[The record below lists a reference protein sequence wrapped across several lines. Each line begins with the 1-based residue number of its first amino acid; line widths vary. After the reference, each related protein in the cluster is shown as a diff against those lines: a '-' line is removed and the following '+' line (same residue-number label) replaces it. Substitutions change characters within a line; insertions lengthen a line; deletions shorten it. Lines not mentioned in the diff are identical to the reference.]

1 VISGLFK
8 SRIQKLVEAAVSK
21 KLAGIDDVINERIA
35 RAVTDRIFKPRLPAM
50 VQDADAAFMAYSS
63 CSAADMLHPRF
74 RELCSLLSHPPNLH
88 RKLWEWIFVLHHLL
102 EAGVIESGRRGICFG
117 VGSEALPA
125 VFAARGATV
134 MATDA
139 PPHVESS
146 HGWAAS
152 GQHASS
158 HESLRRPHICPNQQF
173 DEQVTYRFCDMNAI
187 DSDLTGYDFAW
198 SSCCFEHLGSLE
210 AGMQFVINS
219 VERCLKPGGIAV
231 HTTELNLSSNEGTL
245 DSGATVLYRR
255 RDIIELIGRLEARG
269 HDVQPFTQAP
279 DSHVLDFYVDAP
291 PYRHDLHLKLNL
303 SGYVSTSVG
312 IVVRRGGD

>member
-1 VISGLFK
+1 MIPGLFK
-8 SRIQKLVEAAVSK
+8 SKIEKIVEAAVTK
-21 KLAGIDDVINERIA
+21 RLAGIDDVINERVA
-35 RAVTDRIFKPRLPAM
+35 RAVTERLFKPRLPAM
-50 VQDADAAFMAYSS
+50 VHDADSPFMAYSS

-102 EAGVIESGRRGICFG
+102 EAGVIESGRSGICFG
-117 VGSEALPA
+117 VGNESLPA
-125 VFAARGATV
+125 LFAARGAKV

-139 PPHVESS
+139 PPHVKSS

-152 GQHASS
+152 GQHAASR
-158 HESLRRPHICPNQQF
+158 ESLRQPHICPNQRF
-173 DEQVTYRFCDMNAI
+173 DELVTYRCCDMNAI

-210 AGMQFVINS
+210 AGMQFVIDS
-219 VERCLKPGGIAV
+219 VDRCLKPGGIAV
-231 HTTELNLSSNEGTL
+231 HTTELNLSSDEDTL
-245 DSGATVLYRR
+245 TSGPTVLYRR
-255 RDIIELIGRLEARG
+255 RDIIELVGRLAARG

-291 PYRHDLHLKLNL
+291 PYTHDPHLKLNI

-312 IVVRRGGD
+312 LVIRRGGA